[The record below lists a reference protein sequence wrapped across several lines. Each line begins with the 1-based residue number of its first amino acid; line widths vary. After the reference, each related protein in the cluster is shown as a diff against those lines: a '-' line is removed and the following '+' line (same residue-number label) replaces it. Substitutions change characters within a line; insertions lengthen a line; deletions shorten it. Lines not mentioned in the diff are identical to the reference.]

1 MLSLFNVYRYERDNF
16 MKNTNIRSSLI
27 KRLAASGISLCLAVS
42 VLQTEADAAG
52 MKTVDE
58 ISYKETLEDTH
69 NPYRGFYQAFVVSYK
84 RNKSNC
90 KAQASTLEELDEL
103 ASEYHLIHLLID
115 LSDFS
120 AQNRKGQNAVKHSAD
135 ANIDPSNDDVEEAL
149 GQLLERL
156 RNNGQSAVIRFAYD
170 YKYSGITSDGT
181 DENGDPYYRTV
192 WEPTDDSIIE
202 QHQEKV
208 GAVISKYTDVIAAV
222 ECGIIGPWG
231 EMHTSER
238 TDSGSEK
245 KIIGKWLEVLPDDM
259 TVNVRKPS
267 DFCAWSGIELENID
281 KYTAVK
287 GTDAYRIGMYNDGYL
302 GSVSDLG
309 TYEDRKKEIAWL
321 KTQTDHTFFGGEL
334 VQWDNEEGGTPL
346 NNIAFFEKEGFKTHT
361 SYLNKDWHDDV
372 MDGFRSTTYN
382 GGDPFYKGKTTEF
395 EYLRNRMGY
404 RFVVRNVRMTTG
416 ISPYENFE
424 LETAI
429 ENVGFGNLIKNEQTS
444 VIIKGNGLEKEFKL
458 WKLDEGKGEKASNYA
473 PQKWLSG
480 SSLTERKTNIMSA
493 ELDLPNDMPAG
504 NYKVYIKIANRKNG
518 EGEYPIRFSN
528 AGSNVYDSKLKANFV
543 GSLKI
548 SKPYKGDV
556 NNDGK
561 LNSYDL
567 LLLKQ
572 RILNLVSDKELDMK
586 NADVNR
592 DGRVNI
598 MDYVELYKI
607 CR

>member
-1 MLSLFNVYRYERDNF
+1 
-16 MKNTNIRSSLI
+16 
-27 KRLAASGISLCLAVS
+27 
-42 VLQTEADAAG
+42 
-52 MKTVDE
+52 
-58 ISYKETLEDTH
+58 
-69 NPYRGFYQAFVVSYK
+69 
-84 RNKSNC
+84 
-90 KAQASTLEELDEL
+90 
-103 ASEYHLIHLLID
+103 
-115 LSDFS
+115 
-120 AQNRKGQNAVKHSAD
+120 
-135 ANIDPSNDDVEEAL
+135 
-149 GQLLERL
+149 
-156 RNNGQSAVIRFAYD
+156 
-170 YKYSGITSDGT
+170 
-181 DENGDPYYRTV
+181 
-192 WEPTDDSIIE
+192 
-202 QHQEKV
+202 
-208 GAVISKYTDVIAAV
+208 
-222 ECGIIGPWG
+222 
-231 EMHTSER
+231 
-238 TDSGSEK
+238 
-245 KIIGKWLEVLPDDM
+245 
-259 TVNVRKPS
+259 
-267 DFCAWSGIELENID
+267 
-281 KYTAVK
+281 
-287 GTDAYRIGMYNDGYL
+287 
-302 GSVSDLG
+302 
-309 TYEDRKKEIAWL
+309 
-321 KTQTDHTFFGGEL
+321 
-334 VQWDNEEGGTPL
+334 
-346 NNIAFFEKEGFKTHT
+346 
-361 SYLNKDWHDDV
+361 
-372 MDGFRSTTYN
+372 
-382 GGDPFYKGKTTEF
+382 
-395 EYLRNRMGY
+395 MGY

-416 ISPYENFE
+416 ISPYENFQI
-424 LETAI
+424 ETAI